1 MNIKRLF
8 PIFLLF
14 AFASNSVT
22 SAQDGSSNWP
32 NWRGPNFN
40 GVAEPTDPPEE
51 FGESKNLKWKAA
63 IPGLG
68 NSTPIIWEDQL
79 IVLTA
84 VPTDKEPGKEE
95 EALQEGRRMGP
106 PSNGTDQIH
115 QFTVISY
122 NKNNGEIN
130 WQTVVKEELP
140 IERTHELGTWASN
153 SPVTD
158 GKHIYA
164 YFGSR
169 GLFCLD
175 FEGNVLWERD
185 WGQMEKK
192 MSFGEGS
199 SPALYKNRIAVLW
212 DHEGDSFITV
222 LDTKTGKDVWKKDR
236 EEATSWSTPLILEV
250 NGRVQVITS
259 ATSRTRSYD
268 LETGEIIWEG
278 TGMTGNVIPHP
289 VYENGILYLMS
300 GYRGNALQAIDLL
313 RAKGNITGTDAILWE
328 YNQDTPY
335 TPSPVLKDGY
345 LYFLRVNNGFL
356 TCLDAKTGEVKYSK
370 EKVEGISSLFSSPTW
385 ADGKLYIAGKE
396 SVAVVKAGPEF
407 EQISENKLDDTFHA
421 SPVIIGNDLF
431 LRGQK
436 SLYCFS
442 KKQ

>member
-1 MNIKRLF
+1 MIIYRLF
-8 PIFLLF
+8 PLVVLF
-14 AFASNSVT
+14 ALTSTIHS
-22 SAQDGSSNWP
+22 SAQEGSSNWP
-32 NWRGPNFN
+32 NWRGPDYN
-40 GVAEPTDPPEE
+40 GVAEKTSPPDE
-51 FGESKNLKWKAA
+51 FGETKNLKWKAA

-68 NSTPIIWEDQL
+68 NATPIVWNDQ
-79 IVLTA
+79 IVVLTA
-84 VPTDKEPGKEE
+84 IPSEKQPSQEE
-95 EALQEGRRMGP
+95 EALQEGKRMGP
-106 PSNGTDQIH
+106 PSNGTDKVH

-122 NKNNGEIN
+122 DKNTGAIN
-130 WQTVVKEELP
+130 WQTIVKEELP
-140 IERTHELGTWASN
+140 LERTHELGTWASN

-158 GKHIYA
+158 GEYIYA

-175 FEGNVLWERD
+175 FEGNILWERD

-199 SPALYKNRIAVLW
+199 SPAIYKNRIAVLW

-222 LDTKTGKDVWKKDR
+222 LDTKTGEDVWKKDR
-236 EEATSWSTPLILEV
+236 DEATSWSTPLILEV
-250 NGRVQVITS
+250 NGRAQLITS
-259 ATSRTRSYD
+259 ATSKTRSYD

-278 TGMTGNVIPHP
+278 TGMTSNVIPHP
-289 VYENGILYLMS
+289 VYEDGILYLMS
-300 GYRGNALQAIDLL
+300 GYRGNALQAIDID
-313 RAKGNITGTDAILWE
+313 RAKGDITGTDVILWE

-345 LYFLRVNNGFL
+345 LYFLRANNGFL

-370 EKVEGISSLFSSPTW
+370 ENVEGISSLFSSPTW

-396 SVAVVKAGPEF
+396 NVSVVKAGPVF
-407 EQISENKLDDTFHA
+407 ELISQNPLDDTFHA
-421 SPVIIGNDLF
+421 SPVIIGNNLF

-442 KKQ
+442 EGK